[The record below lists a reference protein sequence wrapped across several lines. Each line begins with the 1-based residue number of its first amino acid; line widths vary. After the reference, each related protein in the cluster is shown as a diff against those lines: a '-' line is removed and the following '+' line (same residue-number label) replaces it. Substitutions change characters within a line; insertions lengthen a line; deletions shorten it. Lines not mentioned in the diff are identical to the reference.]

1 MFEIINKHYVMQV
14 ARSFWKIDRCLDL
27 DQTMNSSFYYAQKMH
42 AQNLGA
48 PPSDW
53 QSQSGMQSYGGNM
66 KSQADLK
73 SKEGLSVH
81 YADDLNFK
89 SPDRDMMKVRQTS
102 PRAKYG
108 MNKEEKNTMSKG
120 LLNVAKHRR

>member
-1 MFEIINKHYVMQV
+1 
-14 ARSFWKIDRCLDL
+14 
-27 DQTMNSSFYYAQKMH
+27 MNSSFYYAQKMH
-42 AQNLGA
+42 AQNLGNA
-48 PPSDW
+48 GSDW
-53 QSQSGMQSYGGNM
+53 QSQSNLQSYGNM

-108 MNKEEKNTMSKG
+108 MKKEEKNTMSRG
-120 LLNVAKHRR
+120 LLHVARNKR